1 MASLKDASSEAS
13 NNQYRYP
20 RLFNLEMFAFTVA
33 ALSALAMLWTVLSP
47 NVSVVV
53 MIVAGMVFTLSVV
66 VVIRLLMDPDSV
78 RAHQSD
84 DMLQLASQFLDLT
97 KEGMTDRKSVV

>member
-33 ALSALAMLWTVLSP
+33 ALSA
-47 NVSVVV
+47 
-53 MIVAGMVFTLSVV
+53 
-66 VVIRLLMDPDSV
+66 
-78 RAHQSD
+78 
-84 DMLQLASQFLDLT
+84 
-97 KEGMTDRKSVV
+97 DRKSVV